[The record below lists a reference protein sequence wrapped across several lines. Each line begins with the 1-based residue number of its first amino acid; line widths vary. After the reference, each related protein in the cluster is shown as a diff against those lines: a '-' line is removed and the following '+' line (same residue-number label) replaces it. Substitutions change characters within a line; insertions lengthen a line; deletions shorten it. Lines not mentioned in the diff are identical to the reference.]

1 MKSISLIGFAAMA
14 VLSIACST
22 SNSIHEHSSTSFSK
36 ADSLTDAYLVLS
48 DSVLHSWNRI
58 VGNEIDK
65 SRALQEIIND
75 LDNASLL
82 SDELRESFQV
92 RMEQLERLRFTQESI
107 KDPNN
112 VQDYDLAFQSIVD
125 DLSKLTKDNAELL
138 FGKLQENSVLTRV
151 SYDKFAKSFND
162 FLQENRTFLKDVNA
176 NNELDAKPL
185 FVKVK

>member
-1 MKSISLIGFAAMA
+1 MKSVSLIGFAAMA
-14 VLSIACST
+14 VFAIACST

-36 ADSLTDAYLVLS
+36 ADSLTDAYLILS
-48 DSVLHSWNRI
+48 DSVLQSWNRI

-65 SRALQEIIND
+65 TRTLQEIIND

-92 RMEQLERLRFTQESI
+92 RMEQLERLRFTQESL
-107 KDPNN
+107 KDPNS

-125 DLSKLTKDNAELL
+125 DLSKLTQDNAGAV
-138 FGKLQENSVLTRV
+138 FGQLQENSIITRS
-151 SYDKFAKSFND
+151 SYDRFAKAFND
-162 FLQENRTFLKDVNA
+162 FLQENRSMLKDLNA

-185 FVKVK
+185 FVEVK